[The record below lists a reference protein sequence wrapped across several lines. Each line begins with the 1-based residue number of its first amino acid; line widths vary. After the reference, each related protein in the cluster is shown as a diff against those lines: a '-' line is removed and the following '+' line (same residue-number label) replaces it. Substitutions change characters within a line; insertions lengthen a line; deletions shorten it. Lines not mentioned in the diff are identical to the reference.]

1 MVACKIQLKAN
12 NKSLIVLSAYRPPNR
27 DLDYV
32 NDLCGVIC
40 DLVNK
45 HSNSTVWIG
54 GDLNL
59 PDIDWSSGTVT
70 SHNYPVSLSEHVID
84 TFSTVGLFQTVN

>member
-1 MVACKIQLKAN
+1 MTCMATTDILLRLKFA
-12 NKSLIVLSAYRPPNR
+12 NR
-27 DLDYV
+27 DLHYV
-32 NDLCGVIC
+32 NDMCGVIC
-40 DLVNK
+40 DLINK
-45 HSNSTVWIG
+45 YLNSTVWIG

-84 TFSTVGLFQTVN
+84 TFSTV